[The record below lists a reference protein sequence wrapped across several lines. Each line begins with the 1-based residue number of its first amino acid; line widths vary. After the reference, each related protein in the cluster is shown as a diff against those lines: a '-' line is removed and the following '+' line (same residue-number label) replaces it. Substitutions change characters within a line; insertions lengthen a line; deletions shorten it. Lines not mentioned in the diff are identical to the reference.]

1 MRMLLQ
7 SLALCLVATGSL
19 TAQQVARQID
29 TTEVMVLSRA
39 LDSVRAD
46 REDVGRFR
54 GEADAR
60 YSINRARIAEEE
72 TQIEIL
78 EKEIETV
85 NQRVK
90 AAKKD
95 KREADK
101 TEAEFAKKDLERRK
115 NLAERRRDLRRAEAD
130 RAQAEMEYA
139 DATIRALDFEQ
150 QLNRRRLDG
159 ADRQLL
165 TEFERKTLEAKLE
178 QEYRRRGVADRRAQV
193 IQRQLSLMDAQQAF
207 VKR

>member
-1 MRMLLQ
+1 MRMILQ
-7 SLALCLVATGSL
+7 SLIVSAMATASL
-19 TAQQVARQID
+19 AAQQID
-29 TTEVMVLSRA
+29 TAEVLVVSRA

-72 TQIEIL
+72 TQIQLL

-95 KREADK
+95 KRDADK

-130 RAQAEMEYA
+130 RAQAEVEYA

-159 ADRQLL
+159 ADRNLL
-165 TEFERKTLEAKLE
+165 IELERKTLEAKLE

-193 IQRQLSLMDAQQAF
+193 LQRQLSLMDAQLAF